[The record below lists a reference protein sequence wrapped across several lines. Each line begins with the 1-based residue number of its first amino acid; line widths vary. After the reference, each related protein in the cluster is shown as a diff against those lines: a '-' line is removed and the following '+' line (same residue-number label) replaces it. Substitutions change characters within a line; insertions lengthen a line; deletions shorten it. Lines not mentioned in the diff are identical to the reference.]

1 MGTTS
6 QDNATV
12 TITVTPEEPAGGT
25 TVINTAD
32 VKGTEADSDRTNN
45 SASQST
51 IVNRQTDVSVTK
63 TAEPDP
69 ALVEQPL
76 TYTLIVTN
84 HGPTQAT
91 NVVVK
96 DELPPDV
103 IFQSATPSQGNC
115 SYVGGIVTCGMG
127 SLDNGATTN
136 IIIIVLP
143 TVAAGGKTVTNIVSV
158 TSEVED
164 FRPENNNDIQKTPVI
179 RNVDISVTITDA
191 TDPVFVGDSVTYTL
205 TVTNGGPSL
214 ATGVV
219 LKGEL
224 PPNSTFETAT
234 SSQGHCEYASGTVT
248 CILRAISRDAN
259 ATVGIV
265 VRPPNNTGG
274 TTINHDV
281 NATAVERELSSADNS
296 ATESTKVRP
305 VANLSVV
312 KTHSPDSVLLGNNLT
327 YNIMVFNNGPS
338 AGNKVTLTDTLPA
351 EVNLVSFAPSQGS
364 CSGTSTVTC
373 DIGTLA
379 SGDSY
384 TVTILVQPNSTGDLL
399 NTATVTGD
407 EPDLITG
414 DNTASETT
422 KVNPAADLSV
432 TKANS
437 PNPVLLGQQL
447 TYTITV
453 TNSGPSPATG
463 VKITDTLTSGVSHVS
478 SSLTQGSCS
487 GTTTVTCAIGNLSSG
502 DSTTITIIV
511 TATSIG
517 DFFNTALVT
526 SDQVDPDTENNSTTV
541 KTTVNP
547 AADLSLSSSP
557 PEPVGAVGN
566 LAYTITVS
574 NRGPSE
580 TKAVTLTDLLPKGVD
595 VVTFTSSQG
604 VCSESEG
611 TLTCDLGSLASG
623 DDATLTIV
631 VTPTFTGNLTHSAS
645 VESDVIDPDT
655 TTGTAREVVEF
666 RLPIA
671 QVLII
676 PPTPIATLTP
686 TAVATPVPS
695 PTASRV
701 APSTPTS
708 IPTPT
713 PVSSGVDLVQ
723 PDSAPEDEMGSF
735 FIWIWLL
742 VVAGIAQV
750 GLLSLMMLR
759 TR

>member
-1 MGTTS
+1 M
-6 QDNATV
+6 
-12 TITVTPEEPAGGT
+12 
-25 TVINTAD
+25 
-32 VKGTEADSDRTNN
+32 
-45 SASQST
+45 
-51 IVNRQTDVSVTK
+51 
-63 TAEPDP
+63 
-69 ALVEQPL
+69 
-76 TYTLIVTN
+76 
-84 HGPTQAT
+84 
-91 NVVVK
+91 
-96 DELPPDV
+96 
-103 IFQSATPSQGNC
+103 
-115 SYVGGIVTCGMG
+115 
-127 SLDNGATTN
+127 
-136 IIIIVLP
+136 
-143 TVAAGGKTVTNIVSV
+143 
-158 TSEVED
+158 
-164 FRPENNNDIQKTPVI
+164 
-179 RNVDISVTITDA
+179 
-191 TDPVFVGDSVTYTL
+191 
-205 TVTNGGPSL
+205 
-214 ATGVV
+214 
-219 LKGEL
+219 
-224 PPNSTFETAT
+224 
-234 SSQGHCEYASGTVT
+234 
-248 CILRAISRDAN
+248 
-259 ATVGIV
+259 
-265 VRPPNNTGG
+265 
-274 TTINHDV
+274 
-281 NATAVERELSSADNS
+281 
-296 ATESTKVRP
+296 
-305 VANLSVV
+305 
-312 KTHSPDSVLLGNNLT
+312 
-327 YNIMVFNNGPS
+327 
-338 AGNKVTLTDTLPA
+338 
-351 EVNLVSFAPSQGS
+351 
-364 CSGTSTVTC
+364 
-373 DIGTLA
+373 
-379 SGDSY
+379 
-384 TVTILVQPNSTGDLL
+384 TILVQPNSTGDLL

-655 TTGTAREVVEF
+655 TTGTARELVEF